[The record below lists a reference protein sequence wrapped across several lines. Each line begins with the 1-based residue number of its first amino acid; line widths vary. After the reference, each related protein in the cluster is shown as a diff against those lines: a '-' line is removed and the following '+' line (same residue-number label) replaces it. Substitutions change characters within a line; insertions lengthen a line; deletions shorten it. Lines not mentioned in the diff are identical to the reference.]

1 MADGSKNAES
11 GEDSPP
17 SIYPESFVIFVIK
30 GEIKMEPW
38 EQWFRE
44 KQVERTIH
52 ALKMNR
58 FEALYASDSKTAL
71 EEVMKRIP
79 DRASVGIG
87 GSLTL
92 GQVGLLD
99 ALKNRQV
106 SLIWP
111 FVQAKTQEE
120 LHELIQESFSADVFL
135 SGTNAVTEDG
145 KLLNVDASGNRVGAM
160 FIGPKKTIVVCGV
173 NKIVKDLEAAEKRVR
188 EWVAPQNAKRLD
200 RKTPCVK
207 TGLCEDCSSPDRI
220 CNIYVTLV
228 KKPARTEV
236 IVILVGENL
245 GI

>member
-1 MADGSKNAES
+1 MDQ
-11 GEDSPP
+11 
-17 SIYPESFVIFVIK
+17 
-30 GEIKMEPW
+30 W

-44 KQVERTIH
+44 KQVERTIY
-52 ALKMNR
+52 ALKKNR
-58 FEALYASDSKTAL
+58 FEALYVPDSKTAL

-99 ALKNRQV
+99 ALKNRKV

-145 KLLNVDASGNRVGAM
+145 KLFNVDASGNRVGAM
-160 FIGPKKTIVVCGV
+160 FIGPKKAIVVCGV

-188 EWVAPQNAKRLD
+188 EWVAPQNAKRLN
-200 RKTPCVK
+200 RKTPCVE
-207 TGLCEDCSSPDRI
+207 TGVCGDCSSPDRI
-220 CNIYVTLV
+220 CNIYVTLA

-236 IVILVGENL
+236 VVILVGENL